1 MSLKIFHFKPYW
13 DGFSHCLIA
22 NFISRSCGTKSTAY
36 LYMVS
41 KKKFFKL
48 TGIFLN
54 YDRLLTLLHISIVVT
69 CKSILLNTKHT
80 KEWKWNNSQY
90 ALTSIQYCKDVF
102 NSESTRHEKPF
113 PPLSLTHV
121 LTLDGTHLNK
131 YLLSAQNFACLV

>member
-1 MSLKIFHFKPYW
+1 MSLKILCFKPCW

-22 NFISRSCGTKSTAY
+22 NCISRSCWMKSTAY

-41 KKKFFKL
+41 KKIFFEL
-48 TGIFLN
+48 TDILLN
-54 YDRLLTLLHISIVVT
+54 YDRLLTLLHISRVVT
-69 CKSILLNTKHT
+69 CRSNLLNTKHA
-80 KEWKWNNSQY
+80 KDWKWNNSQY

-102 NSESTRHEKPF
+102 NSESTRCEKPF

-121 LTLDGTHLNK
+121 LILDGTHLNK